1 MVDVDEDPVPTSPS
15 QVPPTGAEAS
25 SPPRTAVN
33 PKGGGQGKDSL
44 GPGVVPLVIFP
55 EVPEGVIDEEHQELV
70 RHYEARLREG
80 EETRQIIGEYLA
92 ELPPAETKGT
102 ASRADLEPFFMGRVG
117 DRYVPLLSELAQGI
131 IRGMLDI
138 PTRNLA
144 RNETD
149 NEVSLSLVARL
160 SSLRVS

>member
-1 MVDVDEDPVPTSPS
+1 MIDMDDDLVPTSPS
-15 QVPPTGAEAS
+15 QVPPTGIEAS

-44 GPGVVPLVIFP
+44 GAGVVPLVIFP
-55 EVPEGVIDEEHQELV
+55 EVLVGVIDEEHQELV

-92 ELPPAETKGT
+92 ELPLVDTKGT
-102 ASRADLEPFFMGRVG
+102 TLRADLEPFFRGRVVE
-117 DRYVPLLSELAQGI
+117 RYVPLLTELAQGM
-131 IRGMLDI
+131 IRGMQDI
-138 PTRNLA
+138 PTRNQA
-144 RNETD
+144 RNGTN
-149 NEVSLSLVARL
+149 NEVILSSAARL